1 MARRETMKHWETHA
15 MLRRTLIGSSAA
27 AFAATHWS
35 EALAQA
41 SRAVCYNCPPEWAD
55 WAGALRAIR
64 GTLGIQM
71 PHDNKNSGQAL
82 AALIAE
88 RARPVADVAYMGGN
102 FGPRARTEG
111 VFAPYSPA
119 LINQVP
125 ADLRDA
131 EGYWFTIHS
140 GTLGLFVNRAALR
153 GRPMPTGWRDLLK
166 PEYRGMA
173 GYLNPTSAAVGQVG
187 VVAVNIA
194 LGGSYTDFTP
204 AIEYFKALRAN
215 GAVVPLQTSY
225 ARVVSGEIPILF
237 DYDFN
242 AMRAQFS
249 DGADTRFVLPSEGT
263 VSFPYIMGL
272 VANGPNPDNGKR
284 VLDWTLSDE
293 GQRIWANAFLRPV
306 RPSAMPPETAARF
319 LPEADYARARAID
332 IPAMV
337 AAQEAFVAR
346 YRNEVGA

>member
-1 MARRETMKHWETHA
+1 MRRRHLFGA
-15 MLRRTLIGSSAA
+15 SAA
-27 AFAATHWS
+27 AFMAAHWS
-35 EALAQA
+35 EAGAQA
-41 SRAVCYNCPPEWAD
+41 NRAVCYNCPPEWAD

-82 AALIAE
+82 AALLAE
-88 RARPVADVAYMGGN
+88 RARPVADVVYLGGN
-102 FGPRARTEG
+102 FGPRAQAEG
-111 VFAPYSPA
+111 VLAPYRPG
-119 LINQVP
+119 LINEVP
-125 ADLRDA
+125 EALRDPD
-131 EGYWFTIHS
+131 GHWFTIHS

-153 GRPMPTGWRDLLK
+153 GRPVPAGWRDLTR
-166 PEYRGMA
+166 PEYRGMV

-187 VVAVNIA
+187 MVAVNLA
-194 LGGSYTDFTP
+194 LGGSYADFTP
-204 AIEYFKALRAN
+204 AIEYFRALRAN
-215 GAVVPLQTSY
+215 GAIVPLQTAY

-242 AMRAQFS
+242 AMRAQYT
-249 DGADTRFVLPSEGT
+249 DGADCRFVLPAEGT

-272 VANGPNPDNGKR
+272 VANGPNPENGRR

-293 GQRIWANAFLRPV
+293 GQRIWAGAFLRPV
-306 RPSAMPPETAARF
+306 RPAAMPADVAARF
-319 LPEADYARARAID
+319 LPASDYARARPID

-346 YRNEVGA
+346 YRAEVGA

>member
-1 MARRETMKHWETHA
+1 MRRRHLFGA
-15 MLRRTLIGSSAA
+15 SAA
-27 AFAATHWS
+27 AFAATHWA
-35 EALAQA
+35 EAAAQTG
-41 SRAVCYNCPPEWAD
+41 RAVCYNCPPEWAD
-55 WAGALRAIR
+55 WGGALRAIR
-64 GTLGIQM
+64 AGLGIQL

-82 AALIAE
+82 ASLIAE
-88 RARPVADVAYMGGN
+88 RARPVADVVYLGGN
-102 FGPRARTEG
+102 FGPRAAAEG
-111 VFAPYSPA
+111 ILSPYRPA
-119 LINQVP
+119 LIDEVP
-125 ADLRDA
+125 AGLRDA
-131 EGYWFTIHS
+131 GGHWFAIHS

-187 VVAVNIA
+187 MVAVNLA
-194 LGGSYTDFTP
+194 LGGSYENFTP
-204 AIEYFKALRAN
+204 AIEYFHALRAN

-242 AMRAQFS
+242 AMRAQFTE
-249 DGADTRFVLPSEGT
+249 GADTRFVLPSEGT

-306 RPSAMPPETAARF
+306 RPAAMPPETAARF
-319 LPEADYARARAID
+319 LPAADYARARPID
-332 IPAMV
+332 IAAMV
-337 AAQEAFVAR
+337 AVQEAFVAR
-346 YRNEVGA
+346 YRSELGG